1 MTTLYLFIHKDKV
14 VCGVVV
20 SIKNK
25 LVFVK
30 QKDYNDDESVVT
42 LKFDLSCEK
51 TRNHIRQLSK
61 TLSDSVKEYE
71 SLQSEKGVSA
81 E

>member
-14 VCGVVV
+14 VCGVVM

-71 SLQSEKGVSA
+71 SLQSEKEVSI

>member
-14 VCGVVV
+14 VCGVVM

-30 QKDYNDDESVVT
+30 QKDYNDDENVVT

-71 SLQSEKGVSA
+71 SLQSEKEVSA

>member
-1 MTTLYLFIHKDKV
+1 M
-14 VCGVVV
+14 

-71 SLQSEKGVSA
+71 SLQSEKEVSI

>member
-14 VCGVVV
+14 VLGVKV

-71 SLQSEKGVSA
+71 SSQSEKEVSI